1 MIIWIASYP
10 KSGNTWVRF
19 FLNSLLFS
27 KNKKININDIKIK
40 LFPIRRDF
48 ENLTKNIDN
57 LEEFVKNCLFAQA
70 RINLDNKI
78 KILKTH
84 NAFWRAENFSFTN
97 KENTLATIYIVRDP
111 RNVITS
117 IKNHYNIESY
127 EKSLEFMTNE
137 KKIISIKKN
146 PNLEIDLPTVISS
159 WKNHYNSWKKLNA
172 KYLLIKYENLINEPL
187 KEFTK
192 IVKFL
197 EQISNF
203 KFKLKDILESIDNCD
218 FVNMKK
224 QENDNG
230 FVEAPTNNLGE
241 PIKFFNL
248 GPDNNW
254 KNMLSPEIV
263 KNIEN
268 KFGSEMKEIGY
279 L

>member
-1 MIIWIASYP
+1 MIIWLASYP

-27 KNKKININDIKIK
+27 KNNTVNINDIK
-40 LFPIRRDF
+40 
-48 ENLTKNIDN
+48 NVDN
-57 LEEFVKNCLFAQA
+57 LEEFVKNCLFAQE

-78 KILKTH
+78 KILRTH

-117 IKNHYNIESY
+117 IKNHYIIESY

-137 KKIISIKKN
+137 KKIIGIKKN

-187 KEFTK
+187 KE
-192 IVKFL
+192 L
-197 EQISNF
+197 SNLGYTPDSKLIPF
-203 KFKLKDILESIDNCD
+203 KF
-218 FVNMKK
+218 
-224 QENDNG
+224 
-230 FVEAPTNNLGE
+230 NNSNQL
-241 PIKFFNL
+241 I
-248 GPDNNW
+248 
-254 KNMLSPEIV
+254 I
-263 KNIEN
+263 
-268 KFGSEMKEIGY
+268 
-279 L
+279 

>member
-27 KNKKININDIKIK
+27 KGSAVNINDIKIK
-40 LFPIRRDF
+40 LFPIRKDF
-48 ENLTKNIDN
+48 ENLTENVDN
-57 LEEFVKNCLFAQA
+57 LEEFVKNCLFAQE
-70 RINLDNKI
+70 RINLENKI
-78 KILKTH
+78 KIFKTH
-84 NAFWRAENFSFTN
+84 NAYWHSKNFSFTN
-97 KENTLATIYIVRDP
+97 EKNTLATIYIVRDP

-117 IKNHYNIESY
+117 IKNHYIIENY

-137 KKIISIKKN
+137 QKIIGIKKN

-172 KYLLIKYENLINEPL
+172 KYLLIKYEDLINEPL

-203 KFKLKDILESIDNCD
+203 KFKLKDVIESVDNCD
-218 FVNMKK
+218 FVNMKN
-224 QENDNG
+224 QENNHG

-241 PIKFFNL
+241 PMKFFNL
-248 GPDNNW
+248 GPNNNW
-254 KNMLSPEIV
+254 EKMLNPKIV
-263 KNIEN
+263 KNLEN
-268 KFGSEMKEIGY
+268 EFGSEMKEIGY

>member
-1 MIIWIASYP
+1 M
-10 KSGNTWVRF
+10 
-19 FLNSLLFS
+19 FS
-27 KNKKININDIKIK
+27 KNNTVNINDIKIR
-40 LFPIRRDF
+40 LFPIRKDF
-48 ENLTKNIDN
+48 ENLTKNVDN
-57 LEEFVKNCLFAQA
+57 LEEFVKNCLFAQE

-78 KILKTH
+78 KILRTH

-117 IKNHYNIESY
+117 IKNHYIIESY

-137 KKIISIKKN
+137 KKIIGIKKN

-224 QENDNG
+224 QENNNG
-230 FVEAPTNNLGE
+230 FIEASTNNLGE
-241 PIKFFNL
+241 PIKFFDL
-248 GPDNNW
+248 GPNNNW